1 MKIIS
6 KAESRQKRHQR
17 VRARI
22 TGTAKIPRLSV
33 FRSHKHIYAQLIDDE
48 KMVTLVSANDLEIKS
63 KKQEKSAEKE
73 GRVRSHKVNTAYLLG
88 QLIAEKAL
96 DKKIKKIVF
105 DRGGYKYWGRVKALA
120 DGARDSGLEF

>member
-6 KAESRQKRHQR
+6 KAKSRQKRHQR

-33 FRSHKHIYAQLIDDE
+33 FRSHKHVYAQLIDDE
-48 KMVTLVSANDLEIKS
+48 KMVTLVSANDLELKS

-73 GRVRSHKVNTAYLLG
+73 GQTRSRKANTAYLVG

-105 DRGGYKYWGRVKALA
+105 DRGGYKYWGRVQALA
-120 DGARDSGLEF
+120 DGARDSGLIF